1 MSLEVQHPTFINS
14 TLVGFVSEPDGRGT
28 LSLVFSCLFTL
39 FICVWSAVH
48 LNLPSIDESPSEY
61 SYRYLKWSILG
72 IFGPELVIWAAW
84 RQYLSARC
92 LTKMIREV
100 RTRQSTVTPAE
111 QNKLLIE
118 STTGQ

>member
-14 TLVGFVSEPDGRGT
+14 TLVGFVGEPDGRGT
-28 LSLVFSCLFTL
+28 LSLVFSCVFTL

-48 LNLPSIDESPSEY
+48 LNLPSTEESPSEY
-61 SYRYLKWSILG
+61 SCRYLKWSILG

-92 LTKMIREV
+92 LTKMIHEV
-100 RTRQSTVTPAE
+100 RIRHEKATTAE
-111 QNKLLIE
+111 QK
-118 STTGQ
+118 QKC